1 MGMDPTDEGYILK
14 IIDLMRG
21 PVGTLK
27 QGFKPVSQEL
37 SEVAKPIISWR
48 NTQILPQTGL

>member
-14 IIDLMRG
+14 IMHLMRG

-48 NTQILPQTGL
+48 NTQILPQIGL